1 MEGGSQERGSDVVVF
16 RTCRQAA
23 YGSQATFA
31 DVEQEALRGSGLNTT
46 KLPLRRLPACR
57 ILYISLRRHARV
69 DKSQNPLDVQRTLCK
84 RHTTMSCYV

>member
-1 MEGGSQERGSDVVVF
+1 MEGGSQERGPDAIVF

-31 DVEQEALRGSGLNTT
+31 DVEQEALRGNGLNTT
-46 KLPLRRLPACR
+46 NLPLKRLPASR

-69 DKSQNPLDVQRTLCK
+69 DKKPK
-84 RHTTMSCYV
+84 PP